1 MPVPI
6 QSSAESPEILMNE
19 RTATGPPAAPVPA
32 PGCAR
37 AREPSE
43 IAGTMATRAS
53 VVSATDAVAR
63 CRSAIMGSFLTAWP
77 PDESSGFPLPPHL
90 YGSFGDDA
98 GPAPVYAA
106 TGRLG
111 RGGLRGTGATAVSR
125 VRYRAGTCSS
135 GMGGAENS
143 RLSGMASQRAHA
155 AERETRALSV
165 AMPVLPYICRYSL
178 DTSMNARR

>member
-37 AREPSE
+37 AREPLE
-43 IAGTMATRAS
+43 IAGAMATRAS

-63 CRSAIMGSFLTAWP
+63 CRSAIMGSSSPLGHLTSR
-77 PDESSGFPLPPHL
+77 PDPRIAAVPSETM
-90 YGSFGDDA
+90 
-98 GPAPVYAA
+98 PAPFPFTLPWDGWAEAA
-106 TGRLG
+106 C
-111 RGGLRGTGATAVSR
+111 GTGASAVSC